1 MNLFSF
7 IFPGRPERYSKK
19 KSVSYKQVGWTAGKK
34 KNEKTMFFFLDRPPN
49 YTRLNIC
56 FCPSVLHVIGRE

>member
-34 KNEKTMFFFLDRPPN
+34 KNEKTMFFIFRSSPQLYTTEYLFLSVRP
-49 YTRLNIC
+49 TRDW
-56 FCPSVLHVIGRE
+56 S